1 MIKNLLFDLGGV
13 IMDIKKDNC
22 VEAFRALG
30 LQDASAFFGDFAQQG
45 PFAKIEEGKIT
56 PDQFHEE
63 IRSLL
68 PNDVSDEAM
77 DEAFIKF
84 LIGIPVERLRMLA
97 ELHRR
102 YGMYLLS
109 NTNSI
114 MWHTFIAS
122 EFRKDGRNINYYFD
136 GIVTSFEAKALK
148 PSPEI
153 FQYTIEK
160 LGIDPEETIFF
171 DDSQKNLDAAARF
184 GFATCLVPE
193 GQDIREIIPRILKQ
207 YS

>member
-1 MIKNLLFDLGGV
+1 MINNLLFDLGGV

-30 LQDASAFFGDFAQQG
+30 LTDASAFFGDFGQQG
-45 PFAKIEEGKIT
+45 PFAGIEEGKIT
-56 PDQFHEE
+56 PEEFHTE
-63 IRSLL
+63 IRAML
-68 PNDVSDEAM
+68 PGDVSDEAM

-109 NTNSI
+109 NTNPI
-114 MWHTFIAS
+114 MWYTFIAS
-122 EFRKDGRNINYYFD
+122 EFKKDGHDINYYFD

-148 PSPEI
+148 PAPEI

-184 GFATCLVPE
+184 GFATCHVPE
-193 GQDIREIIPRILKQ
+193 GKDIRDIIPRILKQ